1 MRTVALIK
9 RICLEMVRDKRT
21 LALLFVAP
29 LLILSLMYLLFNGE
43 SADPTLGVVNIDQ
56 NLVETLV
63 DSNIN
68 VKEYEKATNETVVK
82 DGIDGLLQ
90 MKDKRLELTLQNSD
104 PSSAKALQ
112 MKINQAVASQIQIK
126 LMGKTFAPIDMT
138 KNNLDINYIYGNSE
152 T

>member
-1 MRTVALIK
+1 MRTLALIK

-43 SADPTLGVVNIDQ
+43 SADPTLGVVNIDR

-68 VKEYEKATNETVVK
+68 VKEYEKATNETVVQ
-82 DGIDGLLQ
+82 GWH
-90 MKDKRLELTLQNSD
+90 
-104 PSSAKALQ
+104 
-112 MKINQAVASQIQIK
+112 
-126 LMGKTFAPIDMT
+126 
-138 KNNLDINYIYGNSE
+138 
-152 T
+152 

>member
-43 SADPTLGVVNIDQ
+43 SANSTLGVVGVDQ
-56 NLVETLV
+56 NLVEVLES
-63 DSNIN
+63 SNLDI
-68 VKEYEKATNETVVK
+68 VEYEKATNETVVK
-82 DGIDGLLQ
+82 DDLDGLLQ
-90 MKDKRLELTLQNSD
+90 LKEGRFELTLINSD

-112 MKINQAVASQIQIK
+112 MKVNQA
-126 LMGKTFAPIDMT
+126 
-138 KNNLDINYIYGNSE
+138 
-152 T
+152 